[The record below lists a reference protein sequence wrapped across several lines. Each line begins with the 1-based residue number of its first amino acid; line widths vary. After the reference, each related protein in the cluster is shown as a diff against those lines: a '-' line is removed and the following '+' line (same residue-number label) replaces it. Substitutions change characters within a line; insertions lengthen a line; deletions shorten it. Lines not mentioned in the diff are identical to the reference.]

1 MIYGNEMDRLR
12 GRARVLLLGTIVTAL
27 AGCASNAGWSYRPN
41 APQLTAAHVPLTV
54 AVERFKDQRGDEN
67 STYMWLCIIPLVP
80 YCTAA
85 YERPDTANRFL
96 TVGAYN
102 FRPDADFADAAA
114 LELKQDDIFR
124 DVFVTGREM
133 DPAAQLILRGTI
145 INTNWDGTGYSY
157 LLGPY
162 GSLLWLFGAP
172 IGTADNTLNVRL
184 ELVQQSNGAVLWTDE
199 INQSYSKT
207 EGIYYNYSMDFGY
220 PQMFREGMRQA
231 VASLEQY
238 VSNQPQSF
246 WLAMIATAPVNSA
259 R

>member
-1 MIYGNEMDRLR
+1 MREH
-12 GRARVLLLGTIVTAL
+12 ARVLLLAASVMVI
-27 AGCASNAGWSYRPN
+27 AGCASNAGWNYQPN

-54 AVERFKDQRGDEN
+54 AVERFKDQRGSEN

-96 TVGAYN
+96 TAGAYN
-102 FRPDADFADAAA
+102 FRPDADLSNAAA
-114 LELKQDDIFR
+114 LELKQDGIFR
-124 DVFVTGREM
+124 EVFVTGRTM

-145 INTNWDGTGYSY
+145 INTNWNGTGYSY

-162 GSLLWLFGAP
+162 ASLLWLFGAP

-184 ELVQQSNGAVLWTDE
+184 ELVQQSNAAVLWSDE
-199 INQSYSKT
+199 ISQRYSKT

-220 PQMFREGMRQA
+220 PRMFREGMKQA

-238 VSNQPQSF
+238 VSSQPQSF
-246 WLAMIATAPVNSA
+246 WQAMMPTAVVNSA